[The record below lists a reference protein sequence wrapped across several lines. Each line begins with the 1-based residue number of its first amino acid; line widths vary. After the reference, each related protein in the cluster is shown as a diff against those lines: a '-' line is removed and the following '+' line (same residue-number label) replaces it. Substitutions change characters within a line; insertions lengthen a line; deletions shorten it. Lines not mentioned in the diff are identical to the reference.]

1 MRTLRMIG
9 LLGLLLVGST
19 APAQKTGSAT
29 TLKAGLK
36 AGLKGEYFSGPNFEQ
51 KVMTRTDAQVDFD
64 WNWQSPGPGV
74 PREYFSVRWTGKL
87 YAPTPGK
94 YRFSATADDG
104 VRVWVNGQKVID
116 EWRKQDDSRFVGEVA
131 LNGRQLYDLRIEYYN
146 DWKGSIIA
154 VSWELPEEKRF
165 FGFGSTTMPRQ
176 VIPAQYLFSGPI
188 KLTPAEIAVR
198 TTLVRT
204 PVVPVASGRPVTK
217 SGAPKSASIK
227 PATASAKKQEA
238 PLAAVSAKPIRQPR
252 PAEATVVP
260 GVAATAAS
268 PPVVQSFENLKMG
281 EAIVL
286 RHVVFAQ
293 SEHTLLPE
301 SYAELNKLVRA
312 LQADTQLRVEIAGH
326 TDNVGDKRLNQA
338 LSEFRAKVVANYLI
352 RHGIADTRITAKG
365 YGGSRPIADNTREE
379 QRAQNRRVEFIVN
392 Q

>member
-1 MRTLRMIG
+1 MIG
-9 LLGLLLVGST
+9 LLGLLLAGGS
-19 APAQKTGSAT
+19 APAQKTGPAT
-29 TLKAGLK
+29 ALK

-51 KVMTRTDAQVDFD
+51 KVMTRTDPQIDFD

-116 EWRKQDDSRFVGEVA
+116 EWRKQDDSRFVGEIA
-131 LNGRQLYDLRIEYYN
+131 LNGKQLYDLRIEYYN

-176 VIPAQYLFSGPI
+176 VIPAQYLFS
-188 KLTPAEIAVR
+188 
-198 TTLVRT
+198 
-204 PVVPVASGRPVTK
+204 RPVTVAPADPAVRSTLIRTPMVAVAPSRPVAK
-217 SGAPKSASIK
+217 PGTPKSTPIK
-227 PATASAKKQEA
+227 PVTVLAKKQEA
-238 PLAAVSAKPIRQPR
+238 SLAAVSAKPIRQSK
-252 PAEATVVP
+252 PAGATVVP
-260 GVAATAAS
+260 GVVTDAPTL
-268 PPVVQSFENLKMG
+268 PEGQSFGNLKMG

-312 LQADTQLRVEIAGH
+312 LQTDTQLRVEIAGH